1 MNHKITTTAI
11 MTALVA
17 LVLTTAAFT
26 VPTLHALALGFF
38 GNGITLDQ
46 QINQLNKCKTL
57 SSEGKYDPTSYDVG
71 TGNQPT
77 TESSHGN
84 TDNNHTSTAG
94 NSASAGNQTSTNSNG
109 HNTNSGWYS
118 NNNKNSND
126 AGNDNNK
133 PSDNNGGYNDN
144 DNNNNN
150 NKKPSSS
157 SVLCSNKATNLATIG

>member
-1 MNHKITTTAI
+1 MTTAVI
-11 MTALVA
+11 TALVA

-26 VPTLHALALGFF
+26 VPTRQALAWGFF
-38 GNGITLDQ
+38 GNRMTLDQ
-46 QINQLNKCKTL
+46 QINQLNKCKSL
-57 SSEGKYDPTSYDVG
+57 SSEGKYDPTSYDVN
-71 TGNQPT
+71 TSNLPT
-77 TESSHGN
+77 TESSHSN
-84 TDNNHTSTAG
+84 TDNNHTSIDSSS
-94 NSASAGNQTSTNSNG
+94 NHASAVNQTSTDSSG
-109 HNTNSGWYS
+109 HSASANSGWYT

-133 PSDNNGGYNDN
+133 PSDNNGGYN